1 MFKKVLIANRGEI
14 ACRIERTCK
23 RLGIETIAVCSEADK
38 DAPHVRGADTHF
50 VLGPAPVQQSYLN
63 VHALVDAI
71 QQTGAEAV
79 HPGYG
84 LLSENADFARAVA
97 ATGATFIGP
106 SPDALEQLG
115 DKLRARSLAE
125 SIDFQPPPGSK
136 DPAAEELASEAE
148 RIGYPVLLK
157 AAAGGGGI
165 GMLRVDSPADLERS
179 AEQCRSR
186 ARAAFGDDRIYVEKY
201 LERPRHIEV
210 QLLADSHGRI
220 AVLGERECSVQ
231 RRHQKVIEESPSPAS
246 FANAAFRA
254 QLFDRSRRLLEKAHY
269 VGAATV
275 ETVVDAQGNAYFLE
289 VNARLQVEHP
299 VTELCTGLDLVEWQL
314 RIASGEP
321 LGAEVLTAHGSGHAI
336 EARIYAEDP
345 GKGFLPQP
353 GVLDRLVFP
362 EGAGIRVDTGVEQG
376 SEVTQYYDP
385 MIAKISAHADTR
397 EEAIRRLHRALGET
411 QIQLMGKKGPRTIN
425 IELLRTVLDNV
436 EFASGSYDTHLL
448 ERMLAAKGAS

>member
-14 ACRIERTCK
+14 ACRVMRTCQ
-23 RLGIETIAVCSEADK
+23 RLGIGTVAVCSEADRN
-38 DAPHVRGADTHF
+38 APHAKMADEVF
-50 VLGPAPVQQSYLN
+50 VVGPAPVQQSYLN
-63 VHALVDAI
+63 VPALVEAI
-71 QQTGAEAV
+71 QRSGAEAV

-84 LLSENADFARAVA
+84 LLSENPEFARAVA
-97 ATGATFIGP
+97 AAGVTFVGP

-125 SIDFQPPPGSK
+125 SIGFLPPPGSLK
-136 DPAAEELASEAE
+136 PITEGLTEEAE

-165 GMLRVDSPADLERS
+165 GMLRVDSAAELEKA

-201 LERPRHIEV
+201 LARPRHIEV

-246 FANAAFRA
+246 FVTNAFRVA
-254 QLFDRSRRLLEKAHY
+254 LFDRARRLLQAARY

-275 ETVVDAQGNAYFLE
+275 ETIADADGNAYFLE

-299 VTELCTGLDLVEWQL
+299 VTEQCTGLDLVEWQL

-321 LGAEVLTAHGSGHAI
+321 LDAEVLTTVGSGHAI
-336 EARIYAEDP
+336 EARVYAEDP
-345 GKGFLPQP
+345 EKGFLPQP
-353 GVLDRLVFP
+353 GLIEALVWP
-362 EGAGIRVDTGVEQG
+362 EGEGIRVDTGVEVG
-376 SEVTQYYDP
+376 LEVTPYYDP
-385 MIAKISAHADTR
+385 LLAKITAHAPTR
-397 EEAIRRLHRALGET
+397 EEAIARLERALAEA
-411 QIQLMGKKGPRTIN
+411 QISLMGKKGPRTVN
-425 IELLRTVLDNV
+425 LALLRAVLQNA
-436 EFASGSYDTHLL
+436 EFASGAYDTHLL
-448 ERMLAAKGAS
+448 ERMLGAKVS